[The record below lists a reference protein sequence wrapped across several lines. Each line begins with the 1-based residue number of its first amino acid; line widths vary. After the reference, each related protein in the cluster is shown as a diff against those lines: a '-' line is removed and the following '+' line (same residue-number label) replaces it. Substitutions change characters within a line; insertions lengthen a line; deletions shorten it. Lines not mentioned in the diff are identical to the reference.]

1 MLAMRATKQNTA
13 PQAQR
18 KHQGFLHGAL
28 ILTAGIMAVKVIGA
42 MFKIPLTWII
52 SEDGLGYFNT
62 AYHLY
67 SPIHSLATAGFPIAI
82 SRMVSECM
90 AQKRFGDARRVHR
103 VSIPIFVVTG
113 AAGAAMMAFG
123 APFYAQAIGNPAALP
138 SMLVL
143 APAILFGCLMAIY
156 RGYYEGLRNMT
167 PTAVSEILEA
177 VCKLVI
183 GLAGA
188 LAAVWLG
195 MLEYRRCGTVF
206 GQAVAS
212 EDYARSAVLPYAAAM
227 AIFGV
232 TVGSLAGF
240 LYLFWQSRRRGSG
253 ITQWELLKAPPTMS
267 AGKTVKLLT
276 RTAIP
281 IGLGALAVNIAGLV
295 DTTFLQTR
303 IGHLM
308 TTDGA
313 ALLRLYEGM
322 IPQIN
327 IQTGTVP
334 NFLYGCYSQAL
345 TLFMVVPSITQA
357 FGISALP
364 TVTRAWAREDR
375 QALSAGIAAVLRI
388 TCLFC
393 IPAGLG
399 LSALACPIVQTMF
412 GARLSAPVTARVL
425 AVLGISS
432 IFAALSTPVN
442 SMLQAAGRADLPV
455 KLFLIGLSLKVGLNY
470 ILSGITAVNVL
481 GAAIGTLCCYLFI
494 TAAGLVLLL
503 RVTRVKLPLGA
514 ILLKPLGGA
523 VLCCAGAY
531 VAQDVLCRWA
541 PVGVATAAGLVI
553 ALVIYMIS
561 LLFLCAI
568 DKTDL
573 LLLPNGKKIV
583 KALEKIHFIY

>member
-1 MLAMRATKQNTA
+1 MKRTKQKNPAETG
-13 PQAQR
+13 R
-18 KHQGFLHGAL
+18 THQSFLHGAL
-28 ILTAGIMAVKVIGA
+28 ILTAGIVAVKVIGA

-62 AYHLY
+62 AYHFY

-82 SRMVSECM
+82 SRIVSECM
-90 AQKRFGDARRVHR
+90 AQKRYGDARRVHR
-103 VSIPIFVVTG
+103 VSIPIFVITG
-113 AAGAAMMAFG
+113 LVGTAIMVVGS
-123 APFYAQAIGNPAALP
+123 PFYVRAIGNPDSLP

-143 APAILFGCLMAIY
+143 SPAILFGCLMAIY
-156 RGYYEGLRNMT
+156 RGYYEGLSNMV

-183 GLAGA
+183 GLTGA
-188 LAAVWLG
+188 LVVVQLG
-195 MLEYRRCGTVF
+195 MREYDRSGTVF

-212 EDYARSAVLPYAAAM
+212 EAYAKSAVLPYASAM

-232 TVGSLAGF
+232 TIGSLVGF
-240 LYLFWQSRRRGSG
+240 LFLFWKSRRQGYG

-308 TTDGA
+308 ETDGQ
-313 ALLRLYEGM
+313 ALLHLYEGM

-327 IQTGTVP
+327 IESGTVP

-345 TLFMVVPSITQA
+345 TLFMVVPSVTQA

-364 TVTRAWAREDR
+364 AVTRAWARKDQ
-375 QALSAGIAAVLRI
+375 QALRAGVAAVLRI

-393 IPAGLG
+393 VPAGLG
-399 LSALACPIVQTMF
+399 LSALAFPISQMVF
-412 GARLSAPVTARVL
+412 GARISMPITARVL
-425 AVLGISS
+425 VILGIASL
-432 IFAALSTPVN
+432 FAALSTPIN
-442 SMLQAAGRADLPV
+442 SMLQAVGRVDLPV
-455 KLFLIGLSLKVGLNY
+455 KLFLVGLTMKVALNY
-470 ILSGITAVNVL
+470 VLSGITEINVM

-494 TAAGLVLLL
+494 MAAGLWLLL
-503 RVTRVKLPLGA
+503 RVTKIRVPLVS
-514 ILLKPLGGA
+514 ILLKPLVGA
-523 VLCCAGAY
+523 ILCSAGAY
-531 VAQDVLCRWA
+531 VVQDVLSHWLS
-541 PVGVATAAGLVI
+541 VGVSTAI
-553 ALVIYMIS
+553 ALVIAVVIYVIS
-561 LLFLCAI
+561 LWLLCAI
-568 DKTDL
+568 NKTDL
-573 LLLPNGKKIV
+573 LMLPNGKKIV
-583 KALEKIHFIY
+583 KALEKIHFIV